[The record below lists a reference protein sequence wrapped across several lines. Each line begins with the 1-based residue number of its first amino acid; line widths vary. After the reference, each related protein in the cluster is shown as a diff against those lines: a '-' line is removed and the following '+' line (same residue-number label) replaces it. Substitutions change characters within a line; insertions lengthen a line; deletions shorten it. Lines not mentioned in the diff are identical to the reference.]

1 MKRVVRSLLPRT
13 IRPRRILGG
22 PMRGAWLV
30 TSWHD
35 YPAALSGRTE
45 RALLEWFGREVKPGE
60 TWLDVGAHYGYTA
73 FALARGVG
81 AAGRVFAFEPMAAS
95 AGCIDQGRT
104 LNGLSQLTVLPFG
117 LGAVDTLEFR
127 RIAVTRGMI
136 DSTLTQGRD
145 DQWTSSVPV
154 ARFDWLW
161 PLVNGANPAIHGV
174 KIDVQGMELD
184 TLAGMRE
191 ALARWRPRLV
201 VELHAG
207 VSREL
212 ALALLTD
219 AGYSTDAEVIDPVP
233 GEREPRFADD
243 RSYAFHPR

>member
-1 MKRVVRSLLPRT
+1 
-13 IRPRRILGG
+13 
-22 PMRGAWLV
+22 
-30 TSWHD
+30 
-35 YPAALSGRTE
+35 
-45 RALLEWFGREVKPGE
+45 
-60 TWLDVGAHYGYTA
+60 
-73 FALARGVG
+73 
-81 AAGRVFAFEPMAAS
+81 MAAS
-95 AGCIDQGRT
+95 AGCVDQGRI
-104 LNGLSQLTVLPFG
+104 LNGLNHVTVLPFG

-136 DSTLTQGRD
+136 DSTLGERRD
-145 DQWTSSVPV
+145 APRTSMVPV

-161 PLVNGANPAIHGV
+161 PLVNGADPVIHGV

-212 ALALLTD
+212 AMSLLTD
-219 AGYSTDAEVIDPVP
+219 AGYSTDAEIIEPAP
-233 GEREPRFADD
+233 GEREPRFTDD